1 MERKW
6 FSKRA
11 VKTAR
16 GPKSSIVPDAAGA
29 AFRRL
34 PNAGEARGRMAG
46 LTRFVLRH
54 RRLVAI
60 SWLILTVAGM
70 ASAGPAWKA
79 LSDQFS
85 VPGREGYET
94 NAAIT
99 RTFGNGGNSPPL
111 AR

>member
-1 MERKW
+1 
-6 FSKRA
+6 
-11 VKTAR
+11 
-16 GPKSSIVPDAAGA
+16 
-29 AFRRL
+29 
-34 PNAGEARGRMAG
+34 MAG